1 VRILA
6 PSTKLSVLAEKAV
19 LPPFG
24 VCGGEAGA
32 RNRFWIL
39 RDGQPI
45 APSPLPGKVSAFP
58 IEPDDILMMES
69 SGGGGF
75 GDPLEREIAA
85 VAADMAEGY
94 VTREAAESIYG
105 VVWRGDAIDAAA
117 TATRRREL
125 RAARPRVRVSSASDL
140 VSDSGRAIRLDGR
153 TARALGVAPG
163 AVVELVNP
171 RGAPLRAWVLDI
183 TPGNG
188 HRAELDPAAVRML
201 ALVDGSELEIRAV
214 HSGVLDGA
222 GSVR

>member
-1 VRILA
+1 VRIQA

-39 RDGQPI
+39 RDGRPV
-45 APSPLPGKVSAFP
+45 APSPLPGKVSSFP
-58 IEPDDILMMES
+58 IEPGDVLMMES

-75 GDPLEREIAA
+75 GDPLARDLAA
-85 VAADMAEGY
+85 VAADVAEGY

-105 VVWRGDAIDAAA
+105 VVWRADTIDAAA

-125 RAARPRVRVSSASDL
+125 GAARPRVRVTSASDL
-140 VSDSGRAIRLDGR
+140 VSERGRAIRLDGA
-153 TARALGVAPG
+153 TARALGVTPG

-171 RGAPLRAWVLDI
+171 RGAPLRAWVRDI
-183 TPGNG
+183 TSGNG
-188 HRAELDPAAVRML
+188 RRAELDPAAVRML
-201 ALVDGSELEIRAV
+201 ALGGDAELEIRAV
-214 HSGVLDGA
+214 HSGALDRPA
-222 GSVR
+222 PP